1 MIDQTENC
9 IVDFTCSIDLS
20 DIGNRTFHAA
30 RMRIIDSIGVAIAAC
45 DAPTISALINIP
57 FSSGGNTG
65 ARIWKT
71 GAFTSLGHAA
81 LINGT
86 MVRYLDMSDAY
97 TQISTAHP
105 SDNIAALIAL
115 AEANGNSFGDL
126 VLAII
131 ISYEI
136 QCRFCDVVPF
146 HQNGWDQAIIGA
158 PAAAMGASKLLNLGR
173 EQTRNALAISITANL
188 PTYQTR
194 QGKLSMWKNI
204 AGPNGGRL
212 GIEAGI
218 LALSGITGPQDSFEG
233 QNGMWNLALGK
244 KFEVPIPTDFY
255 NHVFAVEQTDIKIF
269 PIRNACQLP
278 VVLATEMRLK
288 LNKKGIS
295 SITIWT
301 DEHSFGA
308 PNKET
313 SFWRPKT
320 REGADHSLPF
330 CIAVA
335 LLDGNI
341 TQKTF
346 EKKRFL
352 DTDISELIDKISIKI
367 DPVFSRAA
375 PSIRSCR
382 LQIIDENGVLHKLER
397 IWHADDPARIAN
409 DETINQKFLKLATCH
424 FSKKKAFNIL
434 NNLTEIKHAIPAKKL
449 IDIFAFE

>member
-9 IVDFTCSIDLS
+9 IVDFTCSIDFS
-20 DIGNRTFHAA
+20 DISSRTFHAA
-30 RMRIIDSIGVAIAAC
+30 RMRIIDSIGVAIAAR

-57 FSSGGNTG
+57 FSSGGNGG

-81 LINGT
+81 QINGT

-105 SDNIAALIAL
+105 SDNIAALAAL

-131 ISYEI
+131 VSYEI

-158 PAAAMGASKLLNLGR
+158 PAAAMGASKLLNLSR
-173 EQTRNALAISITANL
+173 EQTRDALAISVTANL

-212 GIEAGI
+212 GIEAAI
-218 LALSGITGPQDSFEG
+218 LALSGITGPQNSFEG
-233 QNGMWNLALGK
+233 QAGLWNLALGK

-255 NHVFAVEQTDIKIF
+255 NHVFTVEQTDIKVF

-278 VVLATEMRLK
+278 VVLATEMRPE

-301 DEHSFGA
+301 DNHSFGA
-308 PNKET
+308 PYKEA

-335 LLDGNI
+335 FLDGNI

-346 EKKRFL
+346 EEKRFL
-352 DTDISELIDKISIKI
+352 DMDILELIDKISIEF
-367 DPVFSRAA
+367 DPVFSAMA

-382 LQIIDENGVLHKLER
+382 LRVIDENGVSHELER
-397 IWHADDPARIAN
+397 RWDADDPARKAS

-424 FSKKKAFNIL
+424 FSSKQASNIL
-434 NNLTEIKHAIPAKKL
+434 ENLTKITHIVPAKKL
-449 IDIFAFE
+449 IDIFAF

>member
-20 DIGNRTFHAA
+20 DINSRTFHAA
-30 RMRIIDSIGVAIAAC
+30 RMRVIDSIGVAIAAC

-71 GAFTSLGHAA
+71 GVFTSLSHAA

-105 SDNIAALIAL
+105 SDNIAALVAL

-173 EQTRNALAISITANL
+173 EQTRDALAMSITANL

-212 GIEAGI
+212 GIEAAI
-218 LALSGITGPQDSFEG
+218 LAFSGITGPQDSFEG
-233 QNGMWNLALGK
+233 QNGMWNLALGE

-255 NHVFAVEQTDIKIF
+255 NHIFAVEQTDIKIF

-278 VVLATEMRLK
+278 VVLATEMRSK

-295 SITIWT
+295 SINIWI
-301 DEHSFGA
+301 DEHSFGG
-308 PNKET
+308 PLKET

-341 TQKTF
+341 TQKSF

-352 DTDISELIDKISIKI
+352 DTDILDLIDKISIEV
-367 DPVFSRAA
+367 DPVFSRWA
-375 PSIRSCR
+375 PTIRCCR
-382 LQIIDENGVLHKLER
+382 LQIIDENGVFHNLER
-397 IWHADDPARIAN
+397 IWHADDPARMAN
-409 DETINQKFLKLATCH
+409 DKTINQKFLKLATSH

-434 NNLTEIKHAIPAKKL
+434 ENLTEIEHVIPAKKL
-449 IDIFAFE
+449 IDIFALE